1 MRVNPVSLPLPVNK
15 SETMC
20 SRNERDVVE
29 EMIRN
34 WIERKTLASHISL
47 VSIIRW
53 KMLMDGLLG
62 CEIWFNSSYLT
73 AKFLCIAKH
82 DPVGYFSC
90 IASSKLLGNTPSM
103 LTLADCNILYFM
115 KC

>member
-1 MRVNPVSLPLPVNK
+1 
-15 SETMC
+15 
-20 SRNERDVVE
+20 
-29 EMIRN
+29 
-34 WIERKTLASHISL
+34 
-47 VSIIRW
+47 
-53 KMLMDGLLG
+53 MDGLLG